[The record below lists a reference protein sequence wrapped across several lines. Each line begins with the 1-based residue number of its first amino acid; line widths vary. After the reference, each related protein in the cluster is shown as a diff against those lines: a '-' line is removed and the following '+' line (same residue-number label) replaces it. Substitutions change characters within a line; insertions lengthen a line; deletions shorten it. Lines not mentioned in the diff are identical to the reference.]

1 MYKSLAL
8 RKIFIGIGI
17 PYIIEK
23 IMNMCYNI
31 CARKNFPKNVIFK
44 HESFYN
50 FTPNID
56 FSLKTC
62 I

>member
-1 MYKSLAL
+1 MSLTL

-17 PYIIEK
+17 PYMIKK
-23 IMNMCYNI
+23 IMDMCYNI
-31 CARKNFPKNVIFK
+31 CARQNFLKNVIFK

-50 FTPNID
+50 FTANID